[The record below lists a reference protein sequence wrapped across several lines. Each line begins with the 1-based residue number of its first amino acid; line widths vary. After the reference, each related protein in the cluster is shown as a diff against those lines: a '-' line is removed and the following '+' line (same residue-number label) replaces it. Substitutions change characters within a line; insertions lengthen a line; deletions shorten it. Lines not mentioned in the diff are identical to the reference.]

1 MKNFELDDRGN
12 LTIKDVV
19 TVLVEDGEE
28 SQEVEQET
36 SRVIIPEQLAVHLPM
51 FISEIDSGMLL
62 QIQTI
67 IKGLRGV

>member
-1 MKNFELDDRGN
+1 MKTFEIDSSGS
-12 LTIKDVV
+12 LTIKNVV
-19 TVLVEDGEE
+19 AVMVLDGEE
-28 SQEVEQET
+28 SREVEQEE
-36 SRVIIPEQLAVHLPM
+36 SRVIAPEQLAVHLPM